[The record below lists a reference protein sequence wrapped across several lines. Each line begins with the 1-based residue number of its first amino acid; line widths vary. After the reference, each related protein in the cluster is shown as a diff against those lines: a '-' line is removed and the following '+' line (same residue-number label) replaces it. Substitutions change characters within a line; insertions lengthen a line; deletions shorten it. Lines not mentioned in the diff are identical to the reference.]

1 MTKTKY
7 ESIEPNVAAVDRD
20 GKIVPTEY
28 TKYNS
33 RLTSVAS
40 VGRKWIKVASED
52 TKFACWVF
60 AVNSKGYADAIAT
73 SCVKGENYFYIT
85 RAWFYLIIYFR
96 SSRVSS
102 NIKVISAD
110 IVR

>member
-1 MTKTKY
+1 M
-7 ESIEPNVAAVDRD
+7 DRD

-60 AVNSKGYADAIAT
+60 AVNSKGYEDAIAI
-73 SCVKGENYFYIT
+73 SWSLGNYRGNINNVKKIN
-85 RAWFYLIIYFR
+85 
-96 SSRVSS
+96 
-102 NIKVISAD
+102 
-110 IVR
+110 